1 MLTQMQALNFRNA
14 GRWFVLC
21 CLPLLAGSCGKR
33 AAIADMRCEYLTAPI
48 SVDTPS
54 PRFTW
59 TYEAADAFA
68 QAGYRLSVA
77 TEPEKLDAPDVWDS
91 GRSPAA
97 APLPRCPTAGC

>member
-68 QAGYRLSVA
+68 QADWLRLYGILFGNE
-77 TEPEKLDAPDVWDS
+77 T
-91 GRSPAA
+91 
-97 APLPRCPTAGC
+97 TAERMIREITSREG